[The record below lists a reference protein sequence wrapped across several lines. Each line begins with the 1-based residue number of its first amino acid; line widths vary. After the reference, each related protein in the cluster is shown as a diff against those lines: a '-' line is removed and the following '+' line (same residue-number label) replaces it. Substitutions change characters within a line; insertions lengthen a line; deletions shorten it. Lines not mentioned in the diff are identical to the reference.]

1 MSGEGDDTDRELS
14 RDPGEEMEGTRRH
27 RRYEHEGAVSYR
39 RLGPSTPGG
48 VRNISEGGVMVELPE
63 LLPPGAAVDLDI
75 SLGDR
80 SIHAEVEIVWS
91 RNSTHGSYPHGC
103 KFTRL
108 ELQDR
113 LTLAVF
119 LAKVYGG

>member
-1 MSGEGDDTDRELS
+1 
-14 RDPGEEMEGTRRH
+14 MEGTRRH
-27 RRYEHEGAVSYR
+27 RRYDHEGAVTYR
-39 RLGPSTPGG
+39 RLGPGAPGE

-63 LLPPGAAVDLDI
+63 LLPAGAALDLDI
-75 SLGDR
+75 SLGER
-80 SIHAEVEIVWS
+80 SIHAEVEVVWS
-91 RNSTHGSYPHGC
+91 KDSAQDSYAHGC

-119 LAKVYGG
+119 LARVYGG

>member
-1 MSGEGDDTDRELS
+1 
-14 RDPGEEMEGTRRH
+14 MEGTRRH
-27 RRYEHEGAVSYR
+27 RRYAHDGLVNYR
-39 RLGPSTPGG
+39 RLGPSTPGQ
-48 VRNISEGGVMVELPE
+48 VRNISEGGLMVELPE
-63 LLPPGAAVDLDI
+63 LLPPGTALDLDI
-75 SLGDR
+75 ILSER
-80 SIHAEVEIVWS
+80 RIHAEVEVVWS
-91 RNSTHGSYPHGC
+91 KESSNASYPHGC

>member
-1 MSGEGDDTDRELS
+1 
-14 RDPGEEMEGTRRH
+14 MEGTRRH
-27 RRYEHEGAVSYR
+27 RRYTHDGPAAYR
-39 RLGPSTPGG
+39 RLGPSTPGQ

-63 LLPPGAAVDLDI
+63 LLSPGTALDI
-75 SLGDR
+75 DVTLGDR
-80 SIHAEVEIVWS
+80 AVHAEVEVIWS
-91 RNSTHGSYPHGC
+91 KESSNGVYPHGC